1 MEFKII
7 DENIYQ
13 KFWES
18 HPLKT
23 FLSSIEI
30 GKIRIK
36 NGWDGVVYTGVYEDN
51 NLLAAAMLIYKK
63 RKLGVFE
70 YYSPRGL
77 LLDYSNFELLNFYIK
92 NLKKYIRKNKGYV
105 LRIDPYIINRERDI
119 DGNIV
124 ENGIDNTYIVNYL
137 LKLGFKKK
145 RVEEREQ
152 VGWMFSLD
160 LEGKTEEDILS
171 NMRQNTRNTIKK
183 VLKMGIDIDEIDYD
197 DLDSFYKI
205 LVDTA
210 KRKSF
215 ETRDISYYQEMYKEF
230 SNNEVKF
237 FIARLNI
244 NKCVLILE
252 KEKEEKQEKLLNIKK
267 EGQRNSINEEI
278 KNIEKR
284 ITELEELRKKE
295 NKDVIDLSGSM
306 FILIKPEI
314 VYLSSG
320 NYIEYMKYNSQYLI
334 QWELIKY
341 GIKNSFKKYNFYGIP
356 DNINTHPK
364 DYGIYE
370 FKKGFDGYVE
380 ELIGEYDLVINIKYY
395 LLKIIHKFKKNRG

>member
-77 LLDYSNFELLNFYIK
+77 LLDYSNFELLNFYIE

-341 GIKNSFKKYNFYGIP
+341 GIKNGFKKYNFYGIP

-370 FKKGFDGYVE
+370 FKKGFNGYVE
-380 ELIGEYDLVINIKYY
+380 ELIGEYDLAINIKYY